1 MTIQLVIWDSLMESY
16 SVAEAKAHLSE
27 LLDRVEAGEE
37 VSITRR
43 GKVVARVVADKA
55 KKKRQGG
62 LPSMADLRATMPI
75 SPVSTEDFIRQLRD
89 DARY

>member
-1 MTIQLVIWDSLMESY
+1 METY
-16 SVAEAKAHLSE
+16 SVAQAKTHLSE

-43 GKVVARVVADKA
+43 GKVIAKVIADKP

-62 LPSMADLRATMPI
+62 LPSMADLRAKIPM
-75 SPVSTEDFIRQLRD
+75 SPVSSVELIRQMRD
-89 DARY
+89 EGY